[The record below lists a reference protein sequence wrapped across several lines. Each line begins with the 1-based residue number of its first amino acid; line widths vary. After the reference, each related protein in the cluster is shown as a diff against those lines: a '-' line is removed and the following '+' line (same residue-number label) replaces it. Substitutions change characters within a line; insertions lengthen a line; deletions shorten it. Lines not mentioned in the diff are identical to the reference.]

1 MNIAVGIYALLLL
14 IGGVVGH
21 YTAGSLASLISGS
34 AFALVFGILAFQKGK
49 AVNYITIGLTLVLL
63 GFFGYRYYFLGFK
76 FMPAGLM
83 ILLSLL
89 LLVKL
94 GLDCLSIG
102 CCRSDRD
109 KYCTPSDHKK
119 P

>member
-14 IGGVVGH
+14 VGGTIGH
-21 YTAGSLASLISGS
+21 YTAGSLASLIMGS
-34 AFALVFGILAFQKGK
+34 TFALAFGILAFQKGK
-49 AVNYITIGLTLVLL
+49 TAHYITLGLTLVMLC
-63 GFFGYRYYFLGFK
+63 FFGYRYALSFK

-83 ILLSLL
+83 TLLSLL

-94 GLDCLSIG
+94 WRDCPSNA
-102 CCRSDRD
+102 CCKSEPD
-109 KYCTPSDHKK
+109 KCCIPPNHKK